1 MKGKQQDISSI
12 IQSKT
17 SLFRAIILYGPNT
30 FFIDELYKG
39 LSHSLID
46 QEKEIFGSREFEAKE
61 LTGGAEEFYN
71 EIQSITFGLE
81 KKYVKINMFGSEAG
95 GAILDFFEGEQDD
108 VCLIVKAGALS
119 PRSSLRKAA
128 ETSKNAI
135 IVPFYEDDNATLINF
150 IRDRCK
156 KRNFQVSRD
165 SCSEIINLS
174 GLERGRVNDSLE
186 RLMLYLESSEKRQI
200 NIEDI
205 KQVLF
210 DTNQSQMNE
219 LCASVCLGKT
229 KESQQILSRLML
241 QGVTAPQFV
250 SALLGHFQKIHIAGL
265 KVLSGATLGAA
276 IKEIKPPIFYKE
288 IKGFQGQV
296 ENWGVKKTER
306 ALEILAET
314 DLKTK
319 TFSGLGKSIIGDVV
333 LRLTNVS
340 SK

>member
-30 FFIDELYKG
+30 FFIDELYRQLG
-39 LSHSLID
+39 HSLID
-46 QEKEIFGSREFEAKE
+46 QEKEIFGSREFGAKE
-61 LTGGAEEFYN
+61 LTGEAEEFYN

-81 KKYVKINMFGSEAG
+81 KKYIKINMFGSEAG
-95 GAILDFFEGEQDD
+95 GAILDFLKGENDD

-128 ETSKNAI
+128 ETSKSAI
-135 IVPFYEDDNATLINF
+135 IVPFYEDNTATLIRF
-150 IRDRCK
+150 VKDRCEK
-156 KRNFQVSRD
+156 NNFQVSQD
-165 SCSEIINLS
+165 SCNEIINLS

-186 RLMLYLESSEKRQI
+186 RLMLYLESSEKREI
-200 NIEDI
+200 NIGDI
-205 KQVLF
+205 EQVLF

-229 KESQQILSRLML
+229 IESQQILSRLML

-250 SALLGHFQKIHIAGL
+250 SALLAHFQKIHSTGL
-265 KVLSGATLGAA
+265 KVLSGVTLGAA

-288 IKGFQGQV
+288 IKSFQGQA

-319 TFSGLGKSIIGDVV
+319 TFGGLSKSIIGDVV
-333 LRLTNVS
+333 LRLTNVA

>member
-1 MKGKQQDISSI
+1 
-12 IQSKT
+12 
-17 SLFRAIILYGPNT
+17 
-30 FFIDELYKG
+30 
-39 LSHSLID
+39 
-46 QEKEIFGSREFEAKE
+46 
-61 LTGGAEEFYN
+61 
-71 EIQSITFGLE
+71 
-81 KKYVKINMFGSEAG
+81 
-95 GAILDFFEGEQDD
+95 
-108 VCLIVKAGALS
+108 
-119 PRSSLRKAA
+119 
-128 ETSKNAI
+128 
-135 IVPFYEDDNATLINF
+135 
-150 IRDRCK
+150 
-156 KRNFQVSRD
+156 VSRD

-186 RLMLYLESSEKRQI
+186 RLMLYLESSEKREI
-200 NIEDI
+200 NIGDI

-219 LCASVCLGKT
+219 LCASVCLGRT
-229 KESQQILSRLML
+229 KESQQILSRLIL

-288 IKGFQGQV
+288 IKSFQGQV